1 MSGSHKGKISGC
13 FFQPNRLISYKISRA
28 MHMHGLSSH
37 ILYKANAHTMMSSQN
52 LSVPDF
58 MSSGKTPGVH
68 PFKKGVFLMQT
79 NPVWRMVRALI
90 VTYILSGILLAVLSF
105 ALFKFRLPENQVNVA
120 VCAVYVISC
129 FFGGIL
135 AGKTMRTR
143 RFFWGLVLGTLY
155 FLFLYLMSLAQK
167 DGVTEDTKRLLSVLA
182 MCTLSGMAGGMVS

>member
-1 MSGSHKGKISGC
+1 
-13 FFQPNRLISYKISRA
+13 
-28 MHMHGLSSH
+28 
-37 ILYKANAHTMMSSQN
+37 
-52 LSVPDF
+52 
-58 MSSGKTPGVH
+58 
-68 PFKKGVFLMQT
+68 MQT

-143 RFFWGLVLGTLY
+143 RFFWYIAAASFCRLVLSRRNADRSSKTV
-155 FLFLYLMSLAQK
+155 FTPVSSSFIAR
-167 DGVTEDTKRLLSVLA
+167 ERL
-182 MCTLSGMAGGMVS
+182 G

>member
-1 MSGSHKGKISGC
+1 
-13 FFQPNRLISYKISRA
+13 
-28 MHMHGLSSH
+28 MHMHGLSPH
-37 ILYKANAHTMMSSQN
+37 ILYKANAHIMMSSQN

-58 MSSGKTPGVH
+58 YEFRKDSWSTSLQERS
-68 PFKKGVFLMQT
+68 FLMQT
-79 NPVWRMVRALI
+79 NPVWRMVRTLI

-120 VCAVYVISC
+120 VCAVYVLSC

-167 DGVTEDTKRLLSVLA
+167 DGVTNDASRLLSVLA
-182 MCTLSGMAGGMVS
+182 MCTVSGMAGGMVS

>member
-1 MSGSHKGKISGC
+1 
-13 FFQPNRLISYKISRA
+13 
-28 MHMHGLSSH
+28 MHGLPPH
-37 ILYKANAHTMMSSQN
+37 ILYKANAHIMMSSQN

-58 MSSGKTPGVH
+58 YEFRKDSRSTSLQERS
-68 PFKKGVFLMQT
+68 FLMQT

-90 VTYILSGILLAVLSF
+90 VTYILSGILLAALSF

-120 VCAVYVISC
+120 VCAVYVLSC
-129 FFGGIL
+129 FFGGII

-182 MCTLSGMAGGMVS
+182 MCTISGMAGGMVS

>member
-1 MSGSHKGKISGC
+1 
-13 FFQPNRLISYKISRA
+13 
-28 MHMHGLSSH
+28 MHMHDLSPH
-37 ILYKANAHTMMSSQN
+37 ILYKANAHIVMSSQD

-58 MSSGKTPGVH
+58 MSSGRTPGVH
-68 PFKKGVFLMQT
+68 PSRKEFSHADKPGMAHGTRPDRNLYPLR
-79 NPVWRMVRALI
+79 NS
-90 VTYILSGILLAVLSF
+90 SGDTF
-105 ALFKFRLPENQVNVA
+105 ALFKFRLPENQVNLA
-120 VCAVYVISC
+120 VCAVYILSC
-129 FFGGIL
+129 FFGGMI

>member
-1 MSGSHKGKISGC
+1 
-13 FFQPNRLISYKISRA
+13 
-28 MHMHGLSSH
+28 
-37 ILYKANAHTMMSSQN
+37 
-52 LSVPDF
+52 
-58 MSSGKTPGVH
+58 
-68 PFKKGVFLMQT
+68 MQT

-90 VTYILSGILLAVLSF
+90 VTYILSGILLVVLSF

-155 FLFLYLMSLAQK
+155 FLFFFSCPSPRRTVSRKTRKGFSLSSPCA
-167 DGVTEDTKRLLSVLA
+167 R
-182 MCTLSGMAGGMVS
+182 

>member
-1 MSGSHKGKISGC
+1 MRKVWFEDDYEIRLLRRGKR
-13 FFQPNRLISYKISRA
+13 RLLDIVFGRTMVIVVLLLLQVA
-28 MHMHGLSSH
+28 IMAFG
-37 ILYKANAHTMMSSQN
+37 AHY
-52 LSVPDF
+52 LGRYYP
-58 MSSGKTPGVH
+58 
-68 PFKKGVFLMQT
+68 
-79 NPVWRMVRALI
+79 A
-90 VTYILSGILLAVLSF
+90 LSGILLAVLSF

>member
-1 MSGSHKGKISGC
+1 
-13 FFQPNRLISYKISRA
+13 
-28 MHMHGLSSH
+28 MHMHGLSPH
-37 ILYKANAHTMMSSQN
+37 ILYKVNAHTMMSSQN

-58 MSSGKTPGVH
+58 MSSG
-68 PFKKGVFLMQT
+68 FLMQT

-90 VTYILSGILLAVLSF
+90 VTYILSGILLVVLSF

>member
-1 MSGSHKGKISGC
+1 
-13 FFQPNRLISYKISRA
+13 
-28 MHMHGLSSH
+28 
-37 ILYKANAHTMMSSQN
+37 
-52 LSVPDF
+52 
-58 MSSGKTPGVH
+58 
-68 PFKKGVFLMQT
+68 MQT

-90 VTYILSGILLAVLSF
+90 AAYILSGILLMVLSF

-167 DGVTEDTKRLLSVLA
+167 DGVTEDTKRLLCPRHVHIERN
-182 MCTLSGMAGGMVS
+182 GGRDGELTVSHLREEINNERQNPHHNEDSKHSLPHDP

>member
-1 MSGSHKGKISGC
+1 
-13 FFQPNRLISYKISRA
+13 
-28 MHMHGLSSH
+28 
-37 ILYKANAHTMMSSQN
+37 
-52 LSVPDF
+52 
-58 MSSGKTPGVH
+58 
-68 PFKKGVFLMQT
+68 MQT

-143 RFFWGLVLGTLY
+143 RFFWGLVLGTHVPRPEGRCHGRHEKA
-155 FLFLYLMSLAQK
+155 SLCPRHVHIERNGGR
-167 DGVTEDTKRLLSVLA
+167 DGELTVSHLREEINNERQNPHHNEDSKHSLPHDS
-182 MCTLSGMAGGMVS
+182 